1 MSMSIY
7 IDYLCIPIYM
17 SFVTKLVIKK
27 NAEKYMQQSFT
38 VTQLLAHIVYAFT
51 RKYIY
56 TSRIRISHIPS
67 NREFAGSMNWIENLN
82 TEIIAIHF

>member
-1 MSMSIY
+1 
-7 IDYLCIPIYM
+7 M

-27 NAEKYMQQSFT
+27 NAEKYIASRALQYDSINY
-38 VTQLLAHIVYAFT
+38 AHIVYAFT
-51 RKYIY
+51 QKYIY

-67 NREFAGSMNWIENLN
+67 NLEFAGSMNWIENLN